1 MTRNLVLAGG
11 VYHPVEETGMPLV
24 GILRD
29 ADLDSEV
36 TADVEGGLARLARG
50 EFERLTV
57 ACLRWTMT
65 QNEKYEPFR
74 SEWALS
80 LSEAGRASIRD
91 YVASGRGL
99 LAIHTAPISFDD
111 WPEWPK
117 LLGIGWRWGVSHH
130 PPYAPA
136 QMRRIAEH
144 PITAG
149 MQPFAVVDEIYSAL
163 DVEPWMQPIAEA
175 RHADMLEWQPVVFA
189 GEHAGCRRAY
199 CGFGHDAASLSH
211 PEHRAMI
218 VRAARWVA
226 GD

>member
-11 VYHPVEETGMPLV
+11 VYHPVEETGTPLV
-24 GILRD
+24 AILRD
-29 ADLDSEV
+29 AGLDSEV
-36 TADVEGGLARLARG
+36 TSDVEDGLARLARG
-50 EFERLTV
+50 EFERLAV
-57 ACLRWTMT
+57 SCLRWTMM
-65 QNEKYEPFR
+65 QSEKYAPFR

-80 LSEAGRASIRD
+80 LSEAGRASLRD

-99 LAIHTAPISFDD
+99 LAIHAAPISFDD

-117 LLGIGWRWGVSHH
+117 LLGIGWRWGVSNH
-130 PPYAPA
+130 PPCAPA
-136 QMRRIAEH
+136 DMRKAVEH

-149 MQPFAVVDEIYSAL
+149 MHQFTVADEIYSAL
-163 DVEPWMQPIAEA
+163 DIEPWMQPIAEA
-175 RHADMLEWQPVVFA
+175 RHVGMPEWRPVVFA

-199 CGFGHDAASLSH
+199 CGFGHDAASLSD

-218 VRAARWVA
+218 ARAARWVA